1 MTISDL
7 LTLIG
12 ILLAIFAFI
21 SEKNR
26 EYVFLKFS
34 YTQATLL
41 GVIFF
46 FLHFLISYDWWRE
59 KFICLSFFEFEGFPI
74 PSAWAYIISL
84 TTLLWAIW
92 KIFKG
97 DFPLSNRER
106 LMKYY
111 EKLLMRND
119 IAFLSELIEQYH
131 LENVKDFLR
140 AKKSIVIPNETG
152 MWRIDQPEYS
162 KTYDK
167 IINTA
172 PRIYGN
178 DVYHRII
185 LNDTFIDNVTNL
197 NPYLLA
203 SVIQELSTEKL
214 KEDDFVNRFLKIL
227 TVKKNGNFFREIRDN
242 QNLSEFN
249 AYALEES
256 RPILYS
262 LFNDIKVASINQ
274 AWRGIAEQALI
285 EMSEEAKKEY
295 SPLRESDREKEN
307 DTIWGFRI
315 TIAIWYFDIMVR
327 EAIKQNVNDHM
338 WMYYYRYFLEAILN
352 NIDELP
358 YPDSEQNK
366 STRNFDLI
374 EDIFSK
380 MLDWKDVVIKSKHYD
395 LTECIFDCMGQ
406 CLYELTISDK
416 LNENDKQYLMNWVWE
431 DLIKSYAQEDS
442 NIEKVAVDK
451 IINRG
456 FEMFK
461 QPSMLFSTTYKA
473 EESKTYLTALRKL
486 WTDRDTPILTGILK
500 VRAERFKKEV
510 IDVLFLQNEV

>member
-34 YTQATLL
+34 YTQTTLL
-41 GVIFF
+41 VIIFS

-59 KFICLSFFEFEGFPI
+59 KFSCLSFFEFDGFPI

-84 TTLLWAIW
+84 TTLLWSVW

-119 IAFLSELIEQYH
+119 IAFLSELVEQYH

-152 MWRIDQPEYS
+152 MWRIDQQEYS
-162 KTYDK
+162 NAYNK

-178 DVYHRII
+178 NVYYRII
-185 LNDTFIDNVTNL
+185 LNDAFIDNVANL
-197 NPYLLA
+197 NPHLFA
-203 SVIQELSTEKL
+203 SVIQELNSEKV
-214 KEDDFVNRFLKIL
+214 KEDGFVNRFLKIITL
-227 TVKKNGNFFREIRDN
+227 KKNGNFFREIRDN

-249 AYALEES
+249 AYAIEER

-274 AWRGIAEQALI
+274 AWRGIAEQALL
-285 EMSEEAKKEY
+285 EMTEEAKKEY
-295 SPLRESDREKEN
+295 SPLRESDREQEH
-307 DTIWGFRI
+307 DTVWGFRI

-338 WMYYYRYFLEAILN
+338 WMYYYRHFVEAILN
-352 NIDELP
+352 NMDELP
-358 YPDSEQNK
+358 SPDSEQNK

-374 EDIFSK
+374 KDIFSK
-380 MLDWKDVVIKSKHYD
+380 IMDWKDVATKSKHYD

-406 CLYELTISDK
+406 CLYQLTISHK
-416 LNENDKQYLMNWVWE
+416 LNDTDKQYLMNCVWE
-431 DLIKSYAQEDS
+431 DLIKTYAEGDS
-442 NIEKVAVDK
+442 EIERTEIEK

-461 QPSMLFSTTYKA
+461 QPSMLFSTTYRV
-473 EESKTYLTALRKL
+473 EEGEAYLIALSKL
-486 WTDRDTPILTGILK
+486 WADRDKPILTGILK
-500 VRAERFKKEV
+500 VRADKFKVEV
-510 IDVLFLQNEV
+510 IDILLP